1 MLPCVGPGF
10 ETLAEHVA
18 GLGEGDGAGFGVGL
32 GLERGEAL
40 ATELVDGAGEA
51 GGEGVDEPDPAGD
64 GEAEGEPEGA
74 GEGCSCIAAR
84 VRAFGAHA
92 VRTSAVATVSATMRG
107 ITRAPRPCPPA
118 AAGASFPCDPSR
130 RDPSRLAQP
139 SEALRRIQDPGRR
152 PANGSGE

>member
-1 MLPCVGPGF
+1 LLPCVGPGL

-18 GLGEGDGAGFGVGL
+18 GLGERDGAGFGVGL

-40 ATELVDGAGEA
+40 ATGLADGAGEA
-51 GGEGVDEPDPAGD
+51 DGEGLDEPDPGGD

-74 GEGCSCIAAR
+74 GEGCSCIVAC

-92 VRTSAVATVSATMRG
+92 VRTSPVASVSATMRG
-107 ITRAPRPCPPA
+107 ITRAARPCPPPT
-118 AAGASFPCDPSR
+118 AGAPFP
-130 RDPSRLAQP
+130 RDQSRLAQP
-139 SEALRRIQDPGRR
+139 SEALRGIQDPGRR